1 MGLLNKA
8 SIGDLLTHPLSSLVL
23 LQQATESPI
32 TDPIPDQDKLD
43 DLALIEKRL
52 DNWFAR
58 QSQSSVRF
66 ERNAKK
72 RWESLQKEVDRSHAE
87 FWKLTIAKSS
97 DGVITGCNH
106 QSIHQFNHS
115 INHSINQAIQELIKL
130 KRRKEFVNALR
141 HSYT

>member
-1 MGLLNKA
+1 MGIIRRLLGIH
-8 SIGDLLTHPLSSLVL
+8 SLTHPLSSPVL

-32 TDPIPDQDKLD
+32 TDPIPSQDKLNE
-43 DLALIEKRL
+43 LALIEKRL

-66 ERNAKK
+66 EGNAKK

-97 DGVITGCNH
+97 DGVITG
-106 QSIHQFNHS
+106 IKPS
-115 INHSINQAIQELIKL
+115 INHSINSGISQTLSKN
-130 KRRKEFVNALR
+130 KKAL
-141 HSYT
+141 